1 MDSLI
6 SADDT
11 WTLWA
16 LMLLGVAVSIYL
28 ERCYRWAA
36 KISGP
41 VLGLLIAMTL
51 SNLHVMP
58 SQSPAYDV
66 VWDYLVPTAIPLLLF
81 RADIFRIARTAGTMF
96 LVFHISVLGSLLG
109 SALAALTLRPWID
122 SPAQLAGIM
131 AASYSGGSV
140 NFFAVKGSFQ
150 VSENLT
156 GPLLVADNFIMA
168 GMFMVLLLIAGSR
181 WFRRHYPH
189 PHSGE
194 NAGDPAQAAADH
206 WRAKEISL
214 LDIAISLGVAWA
226 IAAVSQHL
234 ADWLKSSLGN
244 ELLASMIGNPYVL
257 IAGITV
263 VLATLFARP
272 LERIHG
278 SEELG
283 SYLLYVFLFAIGL
296 PADLVEVFKNVPL
309 MFVFCLIIAVT
320 NLAVTLLAG
329 KLWRLNLEELLLCV
343 NATLGGAPSA
353 AAMAVASGWPKLV
366 LPAILVSIWG
376 YAIGTFLGLLVGEGL
391 LRLFAG

>member
-1 MDSLI
+1 MPSLI
-6 SADDT
+6 PADDT
-11 WTLWA
+11 WSLWA
-16 LMLLGVAVSIYL
+16 IMLVGVAVSIYL
-28 ERCYRWAA
+28 ERTYRWAA
-36 KISGP
+36 KLSGP

-51 SNLHVMP
+51 SNLHVVP

-109 SALAALTLRPWID
+109 SVLAAFALRRWID

-140 NFFAVKGSFQ
+140 NFFAVKDSFH

-168 GMFMVLLLIAGSR
+168 GMFIVLLLIAGSR

-194 NAGDPAQAAADH
+194 DAVDPAQAAAEH
-206 WRAKEISL
+206 WRPKEIAL
-214 LDIAISLGVAWA
+214 LDIAAALGIAFA
-226 IAAVSQHL
+226 IAAVSQKL
-234 ADWLKSSLGN
+234 SGLVQSSVGN
-244 ELLASMIGNPYVL
+244 ELIASMIGNPYVV
-257 IAGITV
+257 ITTV
-263 VLATLFARP
+263 TVILATLFARQF
-272 LERIHG
+272 ERIRG

-296 PADLVEVFKNVPL
+296 PADLIEVIKNVPL
-309 MFVFCLIIAVT
+309 MFVFCLIIALT
-320 NLAVTLLAG
+320 NLAVTLAAG

-366 LPAILVSIWG
+366 LPAVLVAVWG
-376 YAIGTFLGLLVGEGL
+376 YAIGTILGLLVGEGL
-391 LRLFAG
+391 LRLL

>member
-1 MDSLI
+1 MQSLI
-6 SADDT
+6 PADDT
-11 WTLWA
+11 WSLWA
-16 LMLLGVAVSIYL
+16 IMLVGVAVSIYL
-28 ERCYRWAA
+28 ERTYRWAA

-51 SNLHVMP
+51 SNLHIVP

-96 LVFHISVLGSLLG
+96 VVFHISAVGSLLG
-109 SALAALTLRPWID
+109 SFLAAFALRHWID

-131 AASYSGGSV
+131 AASYIGGSV
-140 NFFAVKGSFQ
+140 NFFAVKDSFH

-168 GMFMVLLLIAGSR
+168 GMFMALLLIAGSR

-189 PHSGE
+189 PHSGDD
-194 NAGDPAQAAADH
+194 AVDPAQAAAEH
-206 WRAKEISL
+206 WRPKEIAL
-214 LDIAISLGVAWA
+214 LDIAAALGIAFA
-226 IAAVSQHL
+226 IAAVSQKL
-234 ADWLKSSLGN
+234 SGLVKSSVGN
-244 ELLASMIGNPYVL
+244 ELIASMIGNPYVV
-257 IAGITV
+257 ITSLTV
-263 VLATLFARP
+263 ILATLFARQF
-272 LERIHG
+272 ERIRG

-296 PADLVEVFKNVPL
+296 PADLVEVIKNVPL
-309 MFVFCLIIAVT
+309 MFVFCLIIALT
-320 NLAVTLLAG
+320 NLAVTLAAG

-366 LPAILVSIWG
+366 LPAVLVAIWG

-391 LRLFAG
+391 LRLL

>member
-1 MDSLI
+1 MMPSLI
-6 SADDT
+6 PADDT
-11 WTLWA
+11 WSLWA
-16 LMLLGVAVSIYL
+16 IMLVGVAVSIYL
-28 ERCYRWAA
+28 ERTYRWAA
-36 KISGP
+36 KLSGP

-51 SNLHVMP
+51 SNLHVVP

-109 SALAALTLRPWID
+109 SVLAAFALRRWID

-140 NFFAVKGSFQ
+140 NFFAVKDSFH

-168 GMFMVLLLIAGSR
+168 GMFIVLLLIAGSR

-194 NAGDPAQAAADH
+194 DAVDPAQAAAEH
-206 WRAKEISL
+206 WRPKEIAL
-214 LDIAISLGVAWA
+214 LDIAAALGIAFA
-226 IAAVSQHL
+226 IAAVSQKL
-234 ADWLKSSLGN
+234 SGLVQSSVGN
-244 ELLASMIGNPYVL
+244 ELIASMIGNPYVV
-257 IAGITV
+257 ITTV
-263 VLATLFARP
+263 TVILATLFARQF
-272 LERIHG
+272 ERIRG

-296 PADLVEVFKNVPL
+296 PADLIEVIKNVPL
-309 MFVFCLIIAVT
+309 MFVFCLIIALT
-320 NLAVTLLAG
+320 NLAVTLAAG

-366 LPAILVSIWG
+366 LPAVLVAVWG
-376 YAIGTFLGLLVGEGL
+376 YAIGTILGLLVGEGL
-391 LRLFAG
+391 LRLL

>member
-1 MDSLI
+1 MQSLI
-6 SADDT
+6 PADDT
-11 WTLWA
+11 WSLWA
-16 LMLLGVAVSIYL
+16 IMLVGVAVSIYL
-28 ERCYRWAA
+28 ERTYRWAA

-51 SNLHVMP
+51 SNLHIVP

-96 LVFHISVLGSLLG
+96 VVFHISAVGSLLG
-109 SALAALTLRPWID
+109 SFLAAFALRHWID

-131 AASYSGGSV
+131 AASYIGGSV
-140 NFFAVKGSFQ
+140 NFFAVKDSFH

-168 GMFMVLLLIAGSR
+168 GMFMALLLIAGSR

-189 PHSGE
+189 PHSGDD
-194 NAGDPAQAAADH
+194 AVDPAQAAAEH
-206 WRAKEISL
+206 WRPKEIAL
-214 LDIAISLGVAWA
+214 LDIAAALGIAFA
-226 IAAVSQHL
+226 IAAVSQKL
-234 ADWLKSSLGN
+234 SGLVKSSVGN
-244 ELLASMIGNPYVL
+244 ELIASMIGNPYVV
-257 IAGITV
+257 ITSLTV
-263 VLATLFARP
+263 ILATLFARQF
-272 LERIHG
+272 ERIRG

-296 PADLVEVFKNVPL
+296 PADLVEVIKNVPL
-309 MFVFCLIIAVT
+309 MFVFCLIIALT
-320 NLAVTLLAG
+320 NLAVTLAAG

-353 AAMAVASGWPKLV
+353 AAMAVASGWPKLI
-366 LPAILVSIWG
+366 LPAVLVAIWG

-391 LRLFAG
+391 LRLL

>member
-1 MDSLI
+1 MHSLI

-11 WTLWA
+11 WSLWA
-16 LMLLGVAVSIYL
+16 IMLVGVALSVYL
-28 ERCYRWAA
+28 ERTYRWAA

-51 SNLHVMP
+51 SNLRVVP
-58 SQSPAYDV
+58 SASPAYDV

-81 RADIFRIARTAGTMF
+81 RANIFRIARTAGTMF
-96 LVFHISVLGSLLG
+96 LVFHISTVGSLLG
-109 SALAALTLRPWID
+109 SFLAAFALRHWID

-131 AASYSGGSV
+131 AASYIGGAV
-140 NFFAVKGSFQ
+140 NFFAVKESFQ

-168 GMFMVLLLIAGSR
+168 GMFMALLLMAGSR

-189 PHSGE
+189 PHSGDD
-194 NAGDPAQAAADH
+194 AVDPAQAAAEH
-206 WRAKEISL
+206 WRPKEIAL
-214 LDIAISLGVAWA
+214 LDIATALGIAFA
-226 IAAVSQHL
+226 IAAVSQKL
-234 ADWLKSSLGN
+234 SVWLKSSLAN
-244 ELLASMIGNPYVL
+244 DLIASMIGNPYVV
-257 IAGITV
+257 ITTV
-263 VLATLFARP
+263 TVILATVFARQF
-272 LERIHG
+272 ERIRG

-296 PADLVEVFKNVPL
+296 PADLIQVMKNVPL

-320 NLAVTLLAG
+320 NLAVTLVAG

-366 LPAILVSIWG
+366 LPAVLVAIWG
-376 YAIGTFLGLLVGEGL
+376 YAIGTFLGLLVGQCL
-391 LRLFAG
+391 LRLL